1 MASRLATDH
10 LCAFVRHWLLF
21 GGASEEANA
30 EMPQLPA
37 VCAGYADGAE
47 KRKSAQARLAMIN
60 PSVPAAMQ
68 PTGRD
73 MRTKYRKTVWADSM
87 PTSSIV
93 TCMNGFRGSRLCTDD
108 LPLPIRSSLH

>member
-21 GGASEEANA
+21 GGASEETNA
-30 EMPQLPA
+30 EMPRLPA

-47 KRKSAQARLAMIN
+47 KRKSAEAWLAMIN
-60 PSVPAAMQ
+60 PSVQAVMQ

-73 MRTKYRKTVWADSM
+73 MRTKYKE
-87 PTSSIV
+87 
-93 TCMNGFRGSRLCTDD
+93 
-108 LPLPIRSSLH
+108 SSLSGLANVVDCYAHERLSRKQVVHR